1 MLFPVYGTSRIVA
14 GGPFK
19 GSIFKC
25 DLKSVGK
32 AIADGDYGLWAP
44 TAAER
49 AMLHQIFPS
58 GVCDFSK
65 PDVGL
70 PPGW

>member
-1 MLFPVYGTSRIVA
+1 MA

-25 DLKSVGK
+25 ALKPVGR
-32 AIADGDYGLWAP
+32 AIADGDYGVWAP
-44 TAAER
+44 TPAER
-49 AMLHQIFPS
+49 AMLHDIFPS
-58 GVCDFSK
+58 GVCDFSQ

-70 PPGW
+70 PDGW